1 MNENLVLSE
10 CDRKVS
16 YTKEKQ
22 SYPDHPERF
31 DQVNQVLCREA
42 LTGRCYWEVD
52 WEAFVN
58 IGVAYKSLPRKGHWD
73 TEIDRSDRSWC
84 FSITNSNGY
93 SFRHGL
99 RETFIPV
106 PHIDVQAF
114 LARRRRLGLFLD
126 WPAGTLSFYSLSGDK
141 KTLIHTFHTTFT
153 EPLYP
158 AFTVNHGTLTLC
170 RVVKLQME
178 TVSISGSLVAP
189 TSQVCVTTKNI

>member
-16 YTKEKQ
+16 DTKEKQ

-31 DQVNQVLCREA
+31 DQTSQVLCREA

-73 TEIDRSDRSWC
+73 TEIDRTDKSWC

-141 KTLIHTFHTTFT
+141 KTFIHTFHTTFT